1 MSGLGGTMGSPWVG
15 EAFASVK
22 KGTLTRMAKTHG
34 YSSALPFAK
43 EVIKHPE
50 SYTEKARKK
59 SQFLVN
65 VNK

>member
-1 MSGLGGTMGSPWVG
+1 MGTPWVQ
-15 EAFASVK
+15 EAFAHIK
-22 KGTLTRMAKTHG
+22 KCTLTRMAKEHG

-43 EVIKHPE
+43 EVVEHPMRY
-50 SYTEKARKK
+50 SEKARKK